1 MNLSGTGRTGDAE
14 KTGQSCLADCR
25 LTMKLI
31 FAGTPEFAAAALRT
45 LLAAGHEIA
54 LVLTQPDR
62 PAGRG
67 MKLKPSPVKEVALEH
82 GLRVEQPLSL
92 KTEEAQAMLREIGAE
107 LMVVAAYG
115 LLLPKAV
122 LDIPPRGCLNIHAS
136 LLPRWRGAA
145 PIQRAI
151 LAGDSETGITIMQM
165 DVGLDT
171 GAMLSVH
178 PLTIADDDTAASLHD
193 KLAVCGAEAIVST
206 LATGWP
212 ECAAAAGTRR
222 HLRPQADQGRG
233 RGELAT
239 ASRRHCPR
247 HPCLQPGPGCLYP
260 AGWRAAQAV
269 AGPCHCRSGR
279 TWPGGACGCRW
290 RGGGQWRRTGGADQL
305 QAAGGKRLGA
315 RDFAAGRA
323 TLAGTR
329 LGQ

>member
-1 MNLSGTGRTGDAE
+1 
-14 KTGQSCLADCR
+14 
-25 LTMKLI
+25 MKLI

-151 LAGDSETGITIMQM
+151 LAGDTETGITIMQM

-178 PLTIADDDTAASLHD
+178 PLAIADDDTAASLHD
-193 KLAVCGAEAIVST
+193 KLATCGAAAIVST
-206 LATGWP
+206 LGTLDALT
-212 ECAAAAGTRR
+212 AAAQPEQGVTYAHKLTKAEAEVDWTRSAADIARAIRAYNPAPGAFTQLAGEPLKLWSA
-222 HLRPQADQGRG
+222 H
-233 RGELAT
+233 
-239 ASRRHCPR
+239 
-247 HPCLQPGPGCLYP
+247 
-260 AGWRAAQAV
+260 AV
-269 AGPCHCRSGR
+269 AGQGEAGVVLRADAEGVVV
-279 TWPGGACGCRW
+279 GCGE
-290 RGGGQWRRTGGADQL
+290 GLVVLTQL

-323 TLAGTR
+323 TLVGTR
-329 LGQ
+329 LGQSAS

>member
-1 MNLSGTGRTGDAE
+1 
-14 KTGQSCLADCR
+14 
-25 LTMKLI
+25 MKLI
-31 FAGTPEFAAAALRT
+31 FAGTPEFAAAALRA

-67 MKLKPSPVKEVALEH
+67 MKLKPSPVKEVALQH

-92 KTEEAQAMLREIGAE
+92 KTEDAQAMLQDIGAE

-178 PLTIADDDTAASLHD
+178 PLAIAADDTAASLHD

-206 LATGWP
+206 LATLDGLNAQPQP
-212 ECAAAAGTRR
+212 EQGVTYAHKLTKAEAEVNWQLPASDIARAILAYNPAPGAFTQMGGEALKLWQAHAIAG
-222 HLRPQADQGRG
+222 QA
-233 RGELAT
+233 E
-239 ASRRHCPR
+239 
-247 HPCLQPGPGCLYP
+247 PGLVV
-260 AGWRAAQAV
+260 RADADGV
-269 AGPCHCRSGR
+269 VVGSGDGLVVL
-279 TWPGGACGCRW
+279 T
-290 RGGGQWRRTGGADQL
+290 QL

-323 TLAGTR
+323 TLTGTR

>member
-1 MNLSGTGRTGDAE
+1 
-14 KTGQSCLADCR
+14 
-25 LTMKLI
+25 MKLI

-92 KTEEAQAMLREIGAE
+92 KTEEAQAMLRDIGAE

-171 GAMLSVH
+171 GAMLSIH
-178 PLTIADDDTAASLHD
+178 PLTIAPDDTAASLHD
-193 KLAVCGAEAIVST
+193 KLARCGAEAIVST
-206 LATGWP
+206 LAGLD
-212 ECAAAAGTRR
+212 G
-222 HLRPQADQGRG
+222 
-233 RGELAT
+233 
-239 ASRRHCPR
+239 
-247 HPCLQPGPGCLYP
+247 LQ
-260 AGWRAAQAV
+260 AQAQPE
-269 AGPCHCRSGR
+269 AGVTYAHKLTKAEAEVNWSLPAADIARAIR
-279 TWPGGACGCRW
+279 AYNPAPGAFTQLGGEPLKLWQAQAIAGQAEAGVIVRADAEGVVVGCGD
-290 RGGGQWRRTGGADQL
+290 GLVVLGQL
-305 QAAGGKRLGA
+305 QAAGGKRLSA

-323 TLAGTR
+323 ALVGTR